1 MRLNELS
8 PEVGSR
14 SERKRVGRGPGSGLG
29 RTAGRGFNG
38 QKSRSGGSLH
48 PGFEGGQ
55 MPIQMRLPKVGFN
68 SSRPKNQVLNVADLE
83 RKSLEGAITV
93 DALKEAG
100 LIGSA
105 SRPVKILGDGDLS
118 RAVHIALGI
127 KVSATALEKITKA
140 GGSVA
145 DADTADSSE
154 EAAEPEGAASG
165 TEEVAEEDGEE
176 TA

>member
-1 MRLNELS
+1 MKLGNIKAPEGVLKKKKRL
-8 PEVGSR
+8 GT
-14 SERKRVGRGPGSGLG
+14 GAGSGTG
-29 RTAGRGFNG
+29 KTSGKGHKG
-38 QKSRSGGSLH
+38 QNSRSGGGVK
-48 PGFEGGQ
+48 PWFEGGQ

-118 RAVHIALGI
+118 RAVHIAPGI

-145 DADTADSSE
+145 DADTTDSSE
-154 EAAEPEGAASG
+154 EVAEPEGATSG

>member
-55 MPIQMRLPKVGFN
+55 MPLQRRVPKRGF
-68 SSRPKNQVLNVADLE
+68 RA
-83 RKSLEGAITV
+83 
-93 DALKEAG
+93 
-100 LIGSA
+100 
-105 SRPVKILGDGDLS
+105 LS
-118 RAVHIALGI
+118 RRRVAEVRLHELMRIEGEEIDLASLKAAGVI
-127 KVSATALEKITKA
+127 NHNAIRAKVI
-140 GGSVA
+140 
-145 DADTADSSE
+145 
-154 EAAEPEGAASG
+154 ASG
-165 TEEVAEEDGEE
+165 TIDKAVVLRGVGTTVGARVAIENAGGRVED
-176 TA
+176 